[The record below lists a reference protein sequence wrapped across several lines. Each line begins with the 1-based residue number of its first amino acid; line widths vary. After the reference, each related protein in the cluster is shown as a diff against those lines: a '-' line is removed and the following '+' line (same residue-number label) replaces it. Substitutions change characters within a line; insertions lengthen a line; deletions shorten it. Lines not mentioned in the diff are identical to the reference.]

1 MSVSYSL
8 ITYFP
13 NYQCKFE
20 SFSMSGLKDN
30 FKLVFFG
37 CFFRNWRWVDPNI
50 FRYIQNSDIFRI
62 QIYSGTSQYHLQ
74 RLQTNIRRMYV
85 QGGQGKTF
93 ENPAIYTAIQ
103 MTNDTGHFFN
113 VFHSLTLL
121 LPFWPCHTFL

>member
-1 MSVSYSL
+1 
-8 ITYFP
+8 
-13 NYQCKFE
+13 
-20 SFSMSGLKDN
+20 MSGSK
-30 FKLVFFG
+30 
-37 CFFRNWRWVDPNI
+37 
-50 FRYIQNSDIFRI
+50 YIQNSDIFRI

-121 LPFWPCHTFL
+121 LPF